1 MLENYRKR
9 MSLYGG
15 NINEAMMNMSND
27 IKDMVFDGTTTYKR
41 VRIGKHYYD
50 ARVMRDIDASVNNP
64 SPNFV
69 IQFRGDKT
77 VPIGTY
83 IYIPN
88 DEGVEEPWM
97 MVSDKADAMFPKNCI
112 LQCTYRL
119 RWLYKYKLIEYPV
132 ALRTK
137 NSYTDG
143 VRQTEDFNLLDN
155 QSAFWIPFNEDSSEI
170 TYNMRFLISR
180 NPKHPQA
187 YTVSK
192 INDVLRP
199 GIVEVMLIQD
209 QLGEYDNGEMMCAD
223 YDVARWNC
231 NINVVNTGK
240 TLHLD
245 PDAIYPLNISG
256 SINDMPVDISYFTFA
271 SSNPDAV
278 MVDKYGV
285 LTAVAPGQAEIA
297 IQLGN
302 ALYKIAV
309 TVSKEQQEQSNME
322 LIDPAGDY
330 VLRLRFEKELLVAVY
345 QNGVKVE
352 HPTFQC
358 ELLEGADFASFVIE
372 SNKIILSA
380 SPALSNIGKTIR
392 IKVSVPESQLEVIQ
406 DITVKGV
413 I

>member
-27 IKDMVFDGTTTYKR
+27 IKDMVFDGTVTYKR
-41 VRIGKHYYD
+41 VRIGKQYYD

-187 YTVSK
+187 YT
-192 INDVLRP
+192 
-199 GIVEVMLIQD
+199 
-209 QLGEYDNGEMMCAD
+209 
-223 YDVARWNC
+223 
-231 NINVVNTGK
+231 
-240 TLHLD
+240 
-245 PDAIYPLNISG
+245 
-256 SINDMPVDISYFTFA
+256 FTFA

-285 LTAVAPGQAEIA
+285 LTAVAPGQTEIA

-302 ALYKIAV
+302 TLYKIQV

-322 LIDPAGDY
+322 LIDPDGDY

-372 SNKIILSA
+372 GNKIILSA

-392 IKVSVPESQLEVIQ
+392 IKVSVPENQLEVVQ
-406 DITVKGV
+406 NITVKGV

>member
-1 MLENYRKR
+1 MLDSYRKR
-9 MSLYGG
+9 MRLYGN
-15 NINEAMMNMSND
+15 NINEAMMNMSRE
-27 IKDMVFDGTTTYKR
+27 IKDTVFDGTTTYKR
-41 VRIGKHYYD
+41 VRVGTRYYD
-50 ARVMRDIDASVNNP
+50 TRVMRDIDASVNNP
-64 SPNFV
+64 SPNYI

-88 DEGVEEPWM
+88 DEGVEEPWI

-155 QSAFWIPFNEDSSEI
+155 QSSFWIPFNDDSSEI
-170 TYNMRFLISR
+170 TYNMRFLISN

-209 QLGEYDNGEMMCAD
+209 QLGKYDNGEIMCAD
-223 YDVARWNC
+223 YDIERWNC
-231 NINVVNTGK
+231 NINVVNAGK
-240 TLHLD
+240 TLNLRPDEVYQLD
-245 PDAIYPLNISG
+245 VSG
-256 SINDMPVDISYFTFA
+256 SINDMPVDMSYFSFEST
-271 SSNPDAV
+271 NPDAV
-278 MVDKYGV
+278 IVDKKGV
-285 LTAVAPGQAEIA
+285 LTAIISGKADIIVR
-297 IQLGN
+297 LGN
-302 ALYKIAV
+302 ASYPIHV
-309 TVSKEQQEQSNME
+309 TVADIEQEKVNME
-322 LIDPAGDY
+322 VIDPDGDY
-330 VLRLRFEKELLVAVY
+330 VLRLRFEKELIVCVY
-345 QNGVKVE
+345 RNGIKVE

-358 ELLEGADFASFVIE
+358 ELLEGVDFASFSVE
-372 SNKIILSA
+372 DNKIILSA
-380 SPALSNIGKTIR
+380 SPALSNIGRNIR
-392 IKVSVPESQLEVIQ
+392 LRVSQPEDHLEVVQ